1 MTLGASV
8 DGSGVLLTVADN
20 GPGIPAQLGARIFE
34 PFVTTKR
41 ARGGT
46 GLGLSISKSI
56 VEGYAGSIDVR
67 SKPGEG
73 AEFRVWLPQVER
85 GDG

>member
-1 MTLGASV
+1 V
-8 DGSGVLLTVADN
+8 RDN
-20 GPGIPAQLGARIFE
+20 GPGLPSQLGRRVFE

-56 VEGYAGSIDVR
+56 VEGYGGTIAATSE
-67 SKPGEG
+67 PGQG
-73 AEFRVWLPQVER
+73 ATFTLWLPQAPPE
-85 GDG
+85 

>member
-1 MTLGASV
+1 MRGAPWSPR
-8 DGSGVLLTVADN
+8 T
-20 GPGIPAQLGARIFE
+20 E

>member
-1 MTLGASV
+1 V
-8 DGSGVLLTVADN
+8 
-20 GPGIPAQLGARIFE
+20 FE

-56 VEGYAGSIDVR
+56 VEGYGGTIAATSE
-67 SKPGEG
+67 PGQG
-73 AEFRVWLPQVER
+73 ATFTLWLPQAPPE
-85 GDG
+85 